1 VRHYKSKYDPT
12 WQPRF
17 VAAPRKWA
25 IPRLMADAG
34 LLSSGG
40 VAGLA
45 KRPKK
50 NGD

>member
-1 VRHYKSKYDPT
+1 MT
-12 WQPRF
+12 
-17 VAAPRKWA
+17 
-25 IPRLMADAG
+25 DAG

-50 NGD
+50 SED